1 MEDFNNKSKNFYDI
15 CMETFFLNNSK
26 YTNAELKH
34 NKTIKMNS
42 KDKYYLLQYLT
53 SKVFEIY
60 KDIKFDEN
68 DNIII
73 VDVGNLIHLSNN
85 TLCMG
90 IVEESELDAFYD
102 PVSKKI
108 KFNKYDDL
116 VIKFKNY
123 YITEFKYI
131 KTLLNSNSNKY
142 SNGPNILNTQ
152 NTTTHIFFIYNLN
165 ENKFYHDTL
174 NVSCVLYDNNKVNTI
189 KKDDDTIEDDTIKAY
204 NVVINKCI
212 GYYEEADDVFAYLSY
227 LYFSNLNYNARIL
240 SNDKFK
246 WHDENYSKDMYLI
259 HYNEILKN
267 DGGIRSIKLKC
278 MIDKY
283 ENIKDTTDNKIHNLT
298 KMYEHATISD
308 FLFEFN
314 NTIHTL
320 CKMSNSDEQNICIK
334 DNLNKL
340 DWNAFY
346 SKYLNY
352 LVNNINLKIFNVIKI
367 YVSAYKNFLLTRK
380 QTTQTN
386 KQ

>member
-1 MEDFNNKSKNFYDI
+1 
-15 CMETFFLNNSK
+15 
-26 YTNAELKH
+26 
-34 NKTIKMNS
+34 
-42 KDKYYLLQYLT
+42 
-53 SKVFEIY
+53 
-60 KDIKFDEN
+60 
-68 DNIII
+68 
-73 VDVGNLIHLSNN
+73 
-85 TLCMG
+85 
-90 IVEESELDAFYD
+90 
-102 PVSKKI
+102 
-108 KFNKYDDL
+108 
-116 VIKFKNY
+116 
-123 YITEFKYI
+123 
-131 KTLLNSNSNKY
+131 
-142 SNGPNILNTQ
+142 
-152 NTTTHIFFIYNLN
+152 
-165 ENKFYHDTL
+165 
-174 NVSCVLYDNNKVNTI
+174 
-189 KKDDDTIEDDTIKAY
+189 
-204 NVVINKCI
+204 
-212 GYYEEADDVFAYLSY
+212 
-227 LYFSNLNYNARIL
+227 
-240 SNDKFK
+240 
-246 WHDENYSKDMYLI
+246 MYLI